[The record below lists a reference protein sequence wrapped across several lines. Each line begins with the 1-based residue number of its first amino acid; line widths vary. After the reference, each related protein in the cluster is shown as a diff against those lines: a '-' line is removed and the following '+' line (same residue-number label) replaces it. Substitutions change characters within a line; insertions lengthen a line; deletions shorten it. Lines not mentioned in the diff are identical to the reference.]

1 MRSGPQ
7 RAGPGADREQL
18 RAAPRAGVAPWARGH
33 RGPVVPKE
41 AFRVSTASPVPGD
54 ASVLR

>member
-18 RAAPRAGVAPWARGH
+18 RAAPRAGVVPWARGH
-33 RGPVVPKE
+33 RVQSFLRKPFACPRLLQ
-41 AFRVSTASPVPGD
+41 FRVTH
-54 ASVLR
+54 LF